1 MGVDDKQ
8 QLETLLLY
16 CPPRGFCNETGG
28 KEAEKMGLV
37 NGMCEVETVQTTFR
51 YWHIDF

>member
-1 MGVDDKQ
+1 MRREARKQ
-8 QLETLLLY
+8 
-16 CPPRGFCNETGG
+16 
-28 KEAEKMGLV
+28 KKMGLV